1 MGKPLT
7 VVYLVALLVLT
18 VSAAAEEG
26 NDSGCSAAA
35 AVNSEKD
42 LKYKIVAIF
51 STLIFGVFGVCLP
64 IFGLDGDG
72 FFYACVRQFGAYVMG
87 LASVIYILPD
97 ATASLTSSCIGD
109 FPMTGVVVARA
120 AAILTMIESKSF
132 ASAFMNI
139 SHSENHNGDDDH
151 VDNSASQRHTVSR
164 QDHNK
169 IRQKLVTQVLELGFV
184 VHSVIIGIVLGASPN
199 LSTIKPLIPAIAFHQ
214 LFQGISL
221 GGCISEV
228 ILLCFNLSNVIM
240 MFLYLFF
247 FCLCVQAKFE
257 LKKTLTMVIVF
268 SLTAPVGIGI
278 GIGIAEIYYKNGQT
292 TMIVSGFLHAAAA
305 GMLLFMAGV
314 TGYNLKP
321 HSTLHMLKA
330 LGFVLLVLM

>member
-1 MGKPLT
+1 MSFKETKSCSKKKETKRKISIKKEEIQRVGEANQRTRNPKILDIVTVTEIKSEKKLKAYLPSYGETEMGKPLT

-26 NDSGCSAAA
+26 NDSGCSAA
-35 AVNSEKD
+35 VNSATD

-72 FFYACVRQFGAYVMG
+72 FFYACVRQFGAYVML

-97 ATASLTSSCIGD
+97 ATASLTSSCVGD

-151 VDNSASQRHTVSR
+151 VDNSASQGHSVSR
-164 QDHNK
+164 QVHNK
-169 IRQKLVTQVLELGFV
+169 IRQKLVTRVDTKK
-184 VHSVIIGIVLGASPN
+184 S
-199 LSTIKPLIPAIAFHQ
+199 KPFYFI
-214 LFQGISL
+214 LFY
-221 GGCISEV
+221 
-228 ILLCFNLSNVIM
+228 F
-240 MFLYLFF
+240 
-247 FCLCVQAKFE
+247 
-257 LKKTLTMVIVF
+257 
-268 SLTAPVGIGI
+268 
-278 GIGIAEIYYKNGQT
+278 IY
-292 TMIVSGFLHAAAA
+292 
-305 GMLLFMAGV
+305 
-314 TGYNLKP
+314 
-321 HSTLHMLKA
+321 
-330 LGFVLLVLM
+330 

>member
-1 MGKPLT
+1 MGKSLI

-26 NDSGCSAAA
+26 NDSGCSAA
-35 AVNSEKD
+35 VNSATD

-51 STLIFGVFGVCLP
+51 STLIFGVFGVRLP

-72 FFYACVRQFGAYVMG
+72 FFYACVRQFGAYVML

-97 ATASLTSSCIGD
+97 ATASLTSSCVGD

-151 VDNSASQRHTVSR
+151 VDNSASQGHSVSR
-164 QDHNK
+164 QVHNK
-169 IRQKLVTQVLELGFV
+169 IRQKLVTRVLELGIV

-199 LSTIKPLIPAIAFHQ
+199 LSTIKPLIPAITFHQ

-221 GGCISEV
+221 GGCISK
-228 ILLCFNLSNVIM
+228 
-240 MFLYLFF
+240 
-247 FCLCVQAKFE
+247 AKFD
-257 LKKTLTMVIVF
+257 LKKTLIMVIVF
-268 SLTAPVGIGI
+268 SLTTPVGIGI
-278 GIGIAEIYYKNGQT
+278 GIGVAEIYYKNGPT
-292 TMIVSGFLHAAAA
+292 TLIVSGSLNAAAA
-305 GMLLFMAGV
+305 GILLFMTGV
-314 TGYNLKP
+314 TSYNLKP
-321 HSTLHMLKA
+321 HSIFHMLKA
-330 LGFVLLVLM
+330 CGFVLLVLM

>member
-26 NDSGCSAAA
+26 NDSGCSAA
-35 AVNSEKD
+35 VNSATE

-64 IFGLDGDG
+64 IFGLDLDV

-87 LASVIYILPD
+87 LASAIYILPD

-132 ASAFMNI
+132 ASAFMNR
-139 SHSENHNGDDDH
+139 SHSENHNGDDNH
-151 VDNSASQRHTVSR
+151 VDNSASQGHSVSR

-169 IRQKLVTQVLELGFV
+169 IRQKLVTQVVELGFV
-184 VHSVIIGIVLGASPN
+184 VHSVIIGIALGASPN
-199 LSTIKPLIPAIAFHQ
+199 LSTIKPLIPAITFHQ

-221 GGCISEV
+221 GGCISK
-228 ILLCFNLSNVIM
+228 
-240 MFLYLFF
+240 
-247 FCLCVQAKFE
+247 AKFE

-278 GIGIAEIYYKNGQT
+278 GIGIAEIYYKNGPT

>member
-72 FFYACVRQFGAYVMG
+72 FFYACVRQFGAHVMG
-87 LASVIYILPD
+87 LASVVYILPE
-97 ATASLTSSCIGD
+97 ATASLTSSCIGA

-120 AAILTMIESKSF
+120 AAIVTMIESKSF

-139 SHSENHNGDDDH
+139 SHSENHNGDNDR
-151 VDNSASQRHTVSR
+151 VDNSASQGHTVSR

-184 VHSVIIGIVLGASPN
+184 VHSVIIGIVLRS
-199 LSTIKPLIPAIAFHQ
+199 
-214 LFQGISL
+214 ISK
-221 GGCISEV
+221 S
-228 ILLCFNLSNVIM
+228 
-240 MFLYLFF
+240 
-247 FCLCVQAKFE
+247 
-257 LKKTLTMVIVF
+257 
-268 SLTAPVGIGI
+268 
-278 GIGIAEIYYKNGQT
+278 
-292 TMIVSGFLHAAAA
+292 
-305 GMLLFMAGV
+305 
-314 TGYNLKP
+314 
-321 HSTLHMLKA
+321 
-330 LGFVLLVLM
+330 